1 MDTSL
6 SVPSLRLLNLVN
18 ETRAE
23 NCSILIVAELSPSLW
38 VDIELE
44 EESQVG
50 VEHRLVDKVVRS
62 EAGRVTDPARP
73 AIHQLV
79 GRVEAVLVD
88 LGLGREHLQHL
99 VRPAPAAAVVM
110 QRRRLSQRTNAI
122 QDRSYDGDGGRSRI
136 SP

>member
-6 SVPSLRLLNLVN
+6 TVPSLRLIDLVN

-23 NCSILIVAELSPSLW
+23 NCSILVVAELSPSLW

-44 EESQVG
+44 EEPQVG

-62 EAGRVTDPARP
+62 EAGRVTDPARS

-79 GRVEAVLVD
+79 GGVEAVLVD
-88 LGLGREHLQHL
+88 LGFGREHLQQFSL
-99 VRPAPAAAVVM
+99 TSASVANTSSILFVPLPPP
-110 QRRRLSQRTNAI
+110 
-122 QDRSYDGDGGRSRI
+122 
-136 SP
+136 SPPS